1 MTGSRVSSRAR
12 AMSGDIA
19 GSPRS
24 RPPATPAPEGGT
36 RASRGRT
43 RPGLQVP
50 ASRRRRAAAEA
61 ATPVSEASQRRDPR
75 IPLNVTVSRADDVE
89 PGRYVAVDI
98 SSGGICMRS
107 TRKEKVGGFVAL
119 SFSLDG
125 HDLHLYAEV
134 IWSRTDADSIAPH
147 LVGMK
152 WVAPSGSAAQVI
164 RNYIQQRLPTAPA

>member
-1 MTGSRVSSRAR
+1 
-12 AMSGDIA
+12 MSE
-19 GSPRS
+19 S
-24 RPPATPAPEGGT
+24 
-36 RASRGRT
+36 
-43 RPGLQVP
+43 
-50 ASRRRRAAAEA
+50 
-61 ATPVSEASQRRDPR
+61 SQRRDPR

-134 IWSRTDADSIAPH
+134 IWSRTDGVADAIAPH

-152 WVAPSGSAAQVI
+152 WVAPSHSASQVI
-164 RNYIQQRLPTAPA
+164 RTYIQQRLPAGSPA